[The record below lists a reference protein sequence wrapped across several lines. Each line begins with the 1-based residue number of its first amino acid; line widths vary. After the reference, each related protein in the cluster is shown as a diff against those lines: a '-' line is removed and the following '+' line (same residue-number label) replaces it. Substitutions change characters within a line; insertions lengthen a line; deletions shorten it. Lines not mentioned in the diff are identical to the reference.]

1 MKKINRT
8 LLYIILL
15 LVVLI
20 PAIYRFSNFVL
31 QELKLQKT
39 ETVSFAATKTAPQ
52 PKGQGVRYLMI
63 VKNSGNDKDFSK
75 VLPNLKMAFQYSKL
89 PLDVITWE
97 DWNKSPRDLTPYVQ
111 GAVILLAEDE
121 SDLKWAD
128 KLKAYTEQSG
138 GLLVNAWSS
147 PNSPLNT
154 FFGIQGEPQF
164 VTGDALGLHWTTK
177 LYPGLSDQDLTKN
190 YLDSSSLDITLR
202 PEMKVWAESVMT
214 KHIPYLWYGERG
226 HGRVLG
232 YNLTSLATKYF
243 RGVFIQGVLK
253 AQPVSVK
260 ASVGGQVWF
269 IDDFPSPVGINQVS
283 AGNKT
288 GMTDYQFRLKQ
299 FDPDMENIAN
309 KYGIRFSSG
318 IIMTYSNKV
327 TSPFPVPKY
336 EELYHLESII
346 GSRGELG
353 LHGYNHQPFIS
364 SYSEELNKELGY
376 NPWPSTNEMKGALQT
391 ARENWQQLYKTP
403 LPTFYIPPSNMLS
416 IEGEKALLEMFPEL
430 KTISSIYTKD
440 VNEGTFEQ
448 EFLPDP
454 NFPQIMGTPR
464 ASYGYMLNSNQKF
477 ELYSVVANLGIV
489 SHFNH
494 PDDVFDPDRN
504 HGKPWTELRDSFESL
519 VGDVNQRFGW
529 LRPLTATQLSDA
541 LRVYYQ
547 AHVYIDDSKS
557 GQLRVSVTPLKGP
570 MFLEVRVPSLSSWY
584 IKQGG
589 SIVQEDKEYGILWIR
604 VDNPNV
610 VMEEKR

>member
-1 MKKINRT
+1 MKRINRK

-15 LVVLI
+15 LVALI
-20 PAIYRFSNFVL
+20 PAIYRFSNFAL
-31 QELKLQKT
+31 QELKLLKT
-39 ETVSFAATKTAPQ
+39 ETVSFAAAKTASQ
-52 PKGQGVRYLMI
+52 PNSQGVRYLII
-63 VKNSGNDKDFSK
+63 VKDTGDDKEFSK

-97 DWNKSPRDLTPYVQ
+97 DWNKAPRDLTPYVQ

-147 PNSPLNT
+147 SNSPLNE

-164 VTGDALGLHWTTK
+164 VTGDASGLHWTTK
-177 LYPGLSDQDLTKN
+177 FYPGLSDQDLTKN
-190 YLDSSSLDITLR
+190 YLQSSSLDVTLS
-202 PEMKVWAESVMT
+202 PEMKVWAESVAP
-214 KHIPYLWYGERG
+214 KRVPYLWYGERG
-226 HGRVLG
+226 HGRVLV

-269 IDDFPSPVGINQVS
+269 IDDFPSPVGINQVTQ
-283 AGNKT
+283 GNKT

-299 FDPDMENIAN
+299 FDPDMEHIAN
-309 KYGIRFSSG
+309 KYGIRFSTG
-318 IIMTYSNKV
+318 IIMTYSNNV
-327 TSPFPVPKY
+327 TAPFLIPKY

-346 GSRGELG
+346 GRGGELG
-353 LHGYNHQPFIS
+353 LHGYNHQPLVS
-364 SYSEELNKELGY
+364 GYSDKLRKELGY
-376 NPWPSTNEMKGALQT
+376 NPWPSTDDMKGALQT
-391 ARENWQQLYKTP
+391 ARENWQQLFKTP
-403 LPTFYIPPSNMLS
+403 LPTMYIPPSNMLS
-416 IEGEKALLEMFPEL
+416 TEGEKTLLDMFPEL

-454 NFPQIMGTPR
+454 KFPQIMGTPR
-464 ASYGYMLNSNQKF
+464 ASYGYILNSNQKF

-504 HGKPWTELRDSFESL
+504 HDKPWTELRDSFDSV

-541 LRVYYQ
+541 LRVYHE
-547 AHVYIDDSKS
+547 AHLNIDRSEPGLLK
-557 GQLRVSVTPLKGP
+557 VSVTPLQGP
-570 MFLEVRVPSLSSWY
+570 LFLEVRVPSQSSWH

-589 SIVQEDKEYGILWIR
+589 SIVKEDKEYGILWIR
-604 VDNPNV
+604 VDDPNV